1 MPLNDNIDRL
11 ARVLCLLQGFIVN
24 CVIKLCLRLLVRL
37 EKHAKFQQ
45 MKTII
50 FLLLFPLLYCFN
62 FVYGQANWHFVSQN
76 SGYSSLVITDELHAF
91 FYKDLP
97 DEQGGGYKIYR
108 STDGGYNFYSIVS
121 TGGDG
126 MGCCTVLGI
135 FALDSN
141 TVFYIHS
148 EYGISSI
155 KRRTIGANTV
165 HIGGFPSGYSAM
177 CFLSE
182 EFGYVSLSSEYPQFK
197 FFRYSPN
204 GWENLG
210 HEEHFFRYSRMEF
223 VNDSTGFITGQDGEF
238 SLPHNQVILKTA
250 DYGNTLSEVFTTNE
264 FEFKDIHFVA
274 DSVGIAIGTNGMIL
288 KTQDAGLTWNIVNS
302 NTSLSLNSID
312 FSDEGV
318 GCIVGE
324 EGLIL
329 KSYDLGETWVQ
340 VPFIGTQDLIY
351 VRIFNNEHIFINDAT
366 GSLYSSQDNS
376 GVDELSNTNKTLV
389 KILDMMGRETTF
401 KPNTPLIYVY
411 DDGSTEKVFSVD
423 Y

>member
-1 MPLNDNIDRL
+1 
-11 ARVLCLLQGFIVN
+11 
-24 CVIKLCLRLLVRL
+24 
-37 EKHAKFQQ
+37 

-50 FLLLFPLLYCFN
+50 FLLLLPLLNCFN
-62 FVYGQANWHFVSQN
+62 FVYGQDWHFVSQTSTN
-76 SGYSSLVITDELHAF
+76 LVITDELHG
-91 FYKDLP
+91 FYY
-97 DEQGGGYKIYR
+97 ENYSIGIHINGYRIYR
-108 STDGGYNFYSIVS
+108 SDNGNYNFNQILGGSGDSGCCGCDGLFCLDSETIFYIKTNAGNATVHRSINGVS
-121 TGGDG
+121 TI
-126 MGCCTVLGI
+126 VI
-135 FALDSN
+135 P
-141 TVFYIHS
+141 
-148 EYGISSI
+148 
-155 KRRTIGANTV
+155 
-165 HIGGFPSGYSAM
+165 GFPQGSQTMYFTSPTV
-177 CFLSE
+177 
-182 EFGYVSLSSEYPQFK
+182 GYVTVDFTSAVFPDLLTFGVGGSNIYHDGY
-197 FFRYSPN
+197 FF
-204 GWENLG
+204 GG
-210 HEEHFFRYSRMEF
+210 TQMEF
-223 VNDSTGFITGQDGEF
+223 INDSTGFITGQDGEF

-250 DYGNTLSEVFTTNE
+250 DYGNTLSEVFSTNE

-288 KTQDAGLTWNIVNS
+288 KTQDTGVTWDVVNS

-340 VPFIGTQDLIY
+340 VPFIGTQNLIY
-351 VRIFNNEHIFINDAT
+351 VRIFNNEHIFINDET

-401 KPNTPLIYVY
+401 KPNIPLIYVY
-411 DDGSTEKVFSVD
+411 DDGSTERVFSVE